1 MKTLQEQGVSVITQ
15 TRTILSA
22 KYGYIINA
30 PYTDEFTELTSKDN
44 ATSILL
50 YEADG
55 AISYNVGLQKPNEKK
70 QAEVMQLV
78 NDVLDIVHIL
88 N

>member
-1 MKTLQEQGVSVITQ
+1 MKTLQEQGVSIITQ

-30 PYTDEFTELTSKDN
+30 PNNDDFTELTSADK

-50 YEADG
+50 YETDG
-55 AISYNVGLQKPNEKK
+55 TISFNVGLQKPNENVKS
-70 QAEVMQLV
+70 EVIQLV